1 MKRTAQT
8 TTRTTAQRIVQT
20 TVLTTGQTAQTAG
33 ILQAARIAQI
43 TTRTTARRIQ
53 AATQATIPATAQV
66 RIPAK
71 ILQRM
76 QTILTTAQSSL
87 QQRSGRHHLGTAWFT
102 QRRSRFTYSCHIM

>member
-33 ILQAARIAQI
+33 TLQAARTAQT
-43 TTRTTARRIQ
+43 TTRTTARR
-53 AATQATIPATAQV
+53 TQAATAQV

-71 ILQRM
+71 ILQKM

-87 QQRSGRHHLGTAWFT
+87 PQRSGRHHSGAA
-102 QRRSRFTYSCHIM
+102 

>member
-8 TTRTTAQRIVQT
+8 TTRTTAQRIVLT

-33 ILQAARIAQI
+33 TLQAARTAQ
-43 TTRTTARRIQ
+43 TTIRITARRTQ
-53 AATQATIPATAQV
+53 AATQV

-87 QQRSGRHHLGTAWFT
+87 PQRSGRHHLGAA
-102 QRRSRFTYSCHIM
+102 

>member
-33 ILQAARIAQI
+33 TLQAARTAQT
-43 TTRTTARRIQ
+43 TTRITARRTQ
-53 AATQATIPATAQV
+53 AAIQATAQV

-87 QQRSGRHHLGTAWFT
+87 PQRSGRHHLGAA
-102 QRRSRFTYSCHIM
+102 

>member
-1 MKRTAQT
+1 MKKTAQT

-20 TVLTTGQTAQTAG
+20 TGQTAQTAG
-33 ILQAARIAQI
+33 ILQAARTAQT

-53 AATQATIPATAQV
+53 AATQATIPATALV

-71 ILQRM
+71 ILLRM

-87 QQRSGRHHLGTAWFT
+87 PQRSGRHHLEAA
-102 QRRSRFTYSCHIM
+102 